1 MKQFSYTIK
10 AAHGIH
16 AIPAALLAQEANKYD
31 SFISII
37 KSSIETDMARPVKV
51 MAMSIKQG
59 DTVTINIEGED
70 EDLAAMEL
78 EAFFRR
84 FL

>member
-1 MKQFSYTIK
+1 MMGTLVGGC
-10 AAHGIH
+10 HGTVRGS
-16 AIPAALLAQEANKYD
+16 Q
-31 SFISII
+31 
-37 KSSIETDMARPVKV
+37 MA
-51 MAMSIKQG
+51 
-59 DTVTINIEGED
+59 VTIEGED

>member
-1 MKQFSYTIK
+1 
-10 AAHGIH
+10 
-16 AIPAALLAQEANKYD
+16 
-31 SFISII
+31 
-37 KSSIETDMARPVKV
+37 MARPVKV

-59 DTVTINIEGED
+59 DTVTIHIEGED